1 MSYQEVFIEF
11 WKKVEES
18 IQEGNFAKLTMAKT
32 IGKQELKNI
41 FVRPMSLD
49 SDAKLLVKHRYRS
62 REVEDKELELS
73 LAETRKV
80 IEEHLLKPF
89 FSVVLFTTE
98 KDIMFKINKK
108 KAGSIVEN
116 QPTFSDVILAEK
128 DLD

>member
-1 MSYQEVFIEF
+1 MPYQEVFIEF
-11 WKKVEES
+11 WKQVEES
-18 IQEGNFAKLTMAKT
+18 IQDGNFAKLTMAKT

-49 SDAKLLVKHRYRS
+49 SEAKLLLKHRYRS

-73 LAETRKV
+73 LTETKNV
-80 IEEHLLKPF
+80 IQEHLLNPF

-98 KDIMFKINKK
+98 KDVMFKINKK

-128 DLD
+128 ELD

>member
-1 MSYQEVFIEF
+1 MPYQEVFIEF

-49 SDAKLLVKHRYRS
+49 SGAKLLVKHRYRS
-62 REVEDKELELS
+62 RDVEDKELELS
-73 LAETRKV
+73 LAEIRKV
-80 IEEHLLKPF
+80 IEEHLLNPF

-116 QPTFSDVILAEK
+116 QPTFTTVIF
-128 DLD
+128 LDKHEN